1 MKLNLRRLDLNLLLV
16 FDALMQEQNLSRAA
30 VRLNLSQPA
39 VSNALARLRSQ
50 LDEPLFIRTARGMQ
64 PTPRAHVLHG
74 SVRQALRL
82 LQEGL
87 DPGSEFDPAASDQTF
102 TLSMNDYAQAR
113 LLPALSRRLQSAAPK
128 VRLAVRSDAA
138 DSLPA
143 WLTTG
148 MLDLA
153 VDYLYFDDPDLCYQP
168 LLEEQLVVIGRI
180 DHPAF
185 EPQLGLKAYE
195 QSQHVAIPDRGG
207 RGSPLEIVLGSAK
220 VQRHVQLFVPHYL
233 SIPLIVAQSDLL
245 GTVPRRLA
253 EHFCAL
259 MPIRIA
265 ELPLVAPPVQ
275 VSLIWHRQQERGPG
289 HRWLREEIIALA
301 ARFVQQPEL
310 SGR

>member
-1 MKLNLRRLDLNLLLV
+1 MKLNLRHLDLNLLLV

-50 LDEPLFIRTARGMQ
+50 LDEPLFVRTARGMQ
-64 PTPRAHVLHG
+64 PTSRAHVLHT

-87 DPGSEFDPAASDQTF
+87 DPAGDFDPAAADQLF
-102 TLSMNDYAQAR
+102 TLSMNDYAQAS
-113 LLPALSRRLQSAAPK
+113 LLPRLSQRLQTVAPN
-128 VRLAVRSDAA
+128 VRLTVRSDAA

-153 VDYLYFDDPDLCYQP
+153 VDYLYFDNPDLCYQP
-168 LLEEQLVVIGRI
+168 LLEEQLVVIARAG
-180 DHPAF
+180 HPLF
-185 EPQLGLKAYE
+185 DQPLTLEAY
-195 QSQHVAIPDRGG
+195 QHHLHVAIPGRGG

-220 VQRHVQLFVPHYL
+220 VHRQVQLFVPHYL

-253 EHFCAL
+253 EHFAGFL
-259 MPIRIA
+259 PIRLA
-265 ELPLVAPPVQ
+265 PLPLEAPPVQ
-275 VSLIWHRQQERGPG
+275 VSLIWHRQQERVPG
-289 HRWLREEIIALA
+289 HRWLREAVASVA
-301 ARFVQQPEL
+301 AEVE
-310 SGR
+310 GAAT